1 MTPMHQYEVFIEE
14 IRKFFDSSVSL
25 IEKKNSDYAGTED
38 PFKNFRMAELLGLTV
53 EEGIM
58 LRMLDKM
65 SRLANTHKTEGVQVS
80 SETVDDTIRDLAGY
94 AAILHAYREMQKIVA
109 TPNNAPPY

>member
-1 MTPMHQYEVFIEE
+1 MTPYEVFIESIE
-14 IRKFFDSSVSL
+14 KFYASSVSL
-25 IEKKNSDYAGTED
+25 IQKKNADYAGTED

-53 EEGIM
+53 EEGII

-94 AAILHAYREMQKIVA
+94 AAILHAYREIQKITVP
-109 TPNNAPPY
+109 PNNTSPY